1 MKTSC
6 RSSFRQGESIKIFL
20 LLLFLYALITAC
32 GESSES
38 EEMVI
43 IDSSY
48 LESNTT
54 TLESNT
60 TTTTHT
66 PVAYPIKIQDE
77 IEIRV
82 GELFKYEDF
91 NWGSLFPWNFSVSN
105 PEIID
110 GEGTTCAITTEVFSI
125 VGESPGSCYVKYPST
140 NGENEGFIFFTITVV
155 EG

>member
-20 LLLFLYALITAC
+20 LLLFLHALITAC

-54 TLESNT
+54 T
-60 TTTTHT
+60 TTHA
-66 PVAYPIKIQDE
+66 PVAYPIEIQDE
-77 IEIRV
+77 IEIKV

-91 NWGSLFPWNFSVSN
+91 NWQSLFPWNFGVSN

-110 GEGTTCAITTEVFSI
+110 GEGTTCAIATDVFSI

>member
-54 TLESNT
+54 T
-60 TTTTHT
+60 TTHA
-66 PVAYPIKIQDE
+66 PVAYPIEIQDE
-77 IEIRV
+77 IEIKV

-91 NWGSLFPWNFSVSN
+91 NWQSLFPWNFGVSN

-110 GEGTTCAITTEVFSI
+110 GEGRTCAIATDVFSI

>member
-20 LLLFLYALITAC
+20 LLLFLHALITAC

-54 TLESNT
+54 T
-60 TTTTHT
+60 TTHA
-66 PVAYPIKIQDE
+66 PVAYPIEIQDE
-77 IEIRV
+77 IEIKV

-91 NWGSLFPWNFSVSN
+91 NWQSLFPWNFGVSN

-110 GEGTTCAITTEVFSI
+110 GEGRTCAIATDVFSI

>member
-20 LLLFLYALITAC
+20 LLLFLHALITAC

-54 TLESNT
+54 T
-60 TTTTHT
+60 TTHT
-66 PVAYPIKIQDE
+66 PVAYPIEIQDE
-77 IEIRV
+77 IEIKV

-91 NWGSLFPWNFSVSN
+91 NWQSLFPWNFGVSN

-110 GEGTTCAITTEVFSI
+110 GEGTTCAIATDVFSI

>member
-54 TLESNT
+54 T
-60 TTTTHT
+60 TTHA
-66 PVAYPIKIQDE
+66 PVAYPIEIQDE
-77 IEIRV
+77 IEIKV

-91 NWGSLFPWNFSVSN
+91 NWQSLFPWNFGVSN

-110 GEGTTCAITTEVFSI
+110 GEGRTCAITTDVFSI

>member
-54 TLESNT
+54 T
-60 TTTTHT
+60 TTHT
-66 PVAYPIKIQDE
+66 PVAYPIEIQDE
-77 IEIRV
+77 IEIKV

-91 NWGSLFPWNFSVSN
+91 NWQSLFPWNFGVSN

-110 GEGTTCAITTEVFSI
+110 GEGRTCAIATDVFSI

>member
-20 LLLFLYALITAC
+20 LLLFLHALITAC

-48 LESNTT
+48 LGSTT
-54 TLESNT
+54 ITIPS
-60 TTTTHT
+60 TTTTHP
-66 PVAYPIKIQDE
+66 PVAYPIEIQDE
-77 IEIRV
+77 IEIKV

-91 NWGSLFPWNFSVSN
+91 NWQSLFPWNFGVSN

-110 GEGTTCAITTEVFSI
+110 GEGTTCAIATDIFSI

-140 NGENEGFIFFTITVV
+140 NGENEGFIFFSITVV

>member
-20 LLLFLYALITAC
+20 LLLFLHALITAC

-54 TLESNT
+54 T
-60 TTTTHT
+60 TTHT
-66 PVAYPIKIQDE
+66 PVAYPIEIQDE
-77 IEIRV
+77 IEIKV

-91 NWGSLFPWNFSVSN
+91 NWQSLFPWNFGVSN

-110 GEGTTCAITTEVFSI
+110 GEGRTCAIATDVFSI